1 MPSPVLDTRGQMLR
15 RVAEANLGVCL
26 IASVRAPGRVNLIGE
41 HIDYCNLAVLPMA
54 IQRDVRIDF
63 TPREDARVRLANTNP
78 AHPPFEFFAAEEI
91 EPAPQGD
98 WSNYPRA
105 AVQRLVARLG
115 PLRGFDGV
123 VDGSVPEAAGL
134 SSSSALLVAS
144 ALAILAANEKRL
156 PRLELA
162 ELCAEAERY
171 VGTNSGGMDQAI
183 SLMAEAGHALRV
195 EFAPLRVE
203 AIPVPPSWRFVIAD
217 SLVVAEKSGSLRESY
232 NARRAASEAAL
243 LALARQ
249 RGSVGQRGNYRE
261 LLAQFSVNE
270 LLAMASKSM
279 PYELLRRFRHIV
291 SESARV
297 DQACT
302 ALRAADA
309 ASFGAAMDASQQS
322 LEEDCQV
329 SHPEL
334 ERLVQLARKHGALGA
349 RLTGAGLGGCIVALV
364 LESKA
369 EALLEALAEEFF
381 AERLPARELR
391 HHLLLARPSAGAAW

>member
-1 MPSPVLDTRGQMLR
+1 MSAPVLDGRGQAMRLCAR
-15 RVAEANLGVCL
+15 QELGCSL
-26 IASVRAPGRVNLIGE
+26 ESSVRAPGRVNLIGE

-63 TPREDARVRLANTNP
+63 RPRDDARVRLANTNP
-78 AHPPFEFFAAEEI
+78 AHPPLEFEAAAEI
-91 EPAPQGD
+91 PRAPQGD

-144 ALAILAANEKRL
+144 ALAILAANERSL

-171 VGTNSGGMDQAI
+171 VGTNSGGMDQAV
-183 SLMAEAGHALRV
+183 SLLAQEGQALRV

-203 AIPVPPSWRFVIAD
+203 AIPVPESWRFVIAD
-217 SLVVAEKSGSLRESY
+217 SLVVADKSGSLRESY

-249 RGSVGQRGNYRE
+249 RGNVGQRGSYRE
-261 LLAQFSVNE
+261 LLAQFSVDE
-270 LLAMASKSM
+270 LLAMASKAM
-279 PYELLRRFRHIV
+279 PHELLRRFRHIV

-297 DQACT
+297 DRACE

-309 ASFGAAMDASQQS
+309 ASFGSAMDASQQS
-322 LEEDCQV
+322 LEEDCEV

-334 ERLVQLARKHGALGA
+334 ERLVQLARKYGALGA

-364 LESKA
+364 QESKSESLLES
-369 EALLEALAEEFF
+369 LAEEFF

-391 HHLLLARPSAGAAW
+391 HHLLLAKPSAGAS